1 MKRPACAGLFM
12 VAADQRRWPTALLEV
27 LLLEPWL
34 AAPCVPAGPAPS
46 AVVPSVAP
54 RPPFNPDPG
63 CADWLR
69 AAFSDVPLPLAPR
82 TASPPDA
89 PGCAADP
96 ATPDGP
102 RPEELSPCCGALVVA
117 ALPPPGL
124 PGAFGLDDAPLSAP
138 RPQAASAAEAT
149 KARTSARACIYLVV
163 VLLLGVELEELMPPL
178 EPVEPDELGELELL
192 PLEEPAEP
200 DELGELELLP
210 PAEPP
215 APIEPVLLPPEL
227 PDAPELALPDE
238 PPASE
243 PPPLP
248 QAVRD
253 SAAAA
258 MMASAV
264 PRVNL
269 DAFIWELLGWDC
281 VWRER
286 ENGSPRCLNSL

>member
-1 MKRPACAGLFM
+1 M
-12 VAADQRRWPTALLEV
+12 
-27 LLLEPWL
+27 
-34 AAPCVPAGPAPS
+34 
-46 AVVPSVAP
+46 
-54 RPPFNPDPG
+54 
-63 CADWLR
+63 
-69 AAFSDVPLPLAPR
+69 
-82 TASPPDA
+82 
-89 PGCAADP
+89 
-96 ATPDGP
+96 
-102 RPEELSPCCGALVVA
+102 
-117 ALPPPGL
+117 
-124 PGAFGLDDAPLSAP
+124 
-138 RPQAASAAEAT
+138 
-149 KARTSARACIYLVV
+149 VV
-163 VLLLGVELEELMPPL
+163 VLLLGVELDELMPPL

-192 PLEEPAEP
+192 PLEEPVEP

-258 MMASAV
+258 MMASAA

-269 DAFIWELLGWDC
+269 EAFM
-281 VWRER
+281 
-286 ENGSPRCLNSL
+286 LNSLVGSVSGGTRKRQPALPEVTLGVTQAPTVVSHCRTL